1 MPFTPFHFGP
11 GLLLKSLSPRHFS
24 FTAFVA
30 TQVVID
36 CETLYY
42 LAQNAYP
49 VHRTLHTLV
58 GATAAGL
65 GTSALLIGGK
75 RIANRLAH
83 TGSRKAYDPIVVAET
98 STNGILTGGVLGG
111 LSHSVLDSIM
121 HRDVRPFGPW
131 SSDNPFLD
139 VIGLGTLHTLCVLSG
154 LIGLLVMGRM
164 LSEAR
169 GRAR

>member
-11 GLLLKSLSPRHFS
+11 GLLLKSVSPRHFS
-24 FTAFVA
+24 FSTFVA

-36 CETLYY
+36 CESLYY
-42 LAQNAYP
+42 LAQNVYP

-65 GTSALLIGGK
+65 GTSAILIGGK
-75 RIANRLAH
+75 RIANRLVY
-83 TGSRKAYDPIVVAET
+83 TGSRKEDDPILVAET
-98 STNGILTGGVLGG
+98 STIGVLSGGILGG

-121 HRDVRPFGPW
+121 HRDVRPFAPW
-131 SSDNPFLD
+131 SSANPFLD

-154 LIGLLVMGRM
+154 VIGLLVMGRM
-164 LSEAR
+164 LSET
-169 GRAR
+169 RAPEI